1 MSYLSAALIYCTKSF
16 RDYAENN
23 FHLYNSNEKKKKS
36 KTDQIFSLKNI
47 FVNQRICSLNGEV
60 PRRVLR
66 MKHQKP
72 S

>member
-1 MSYLSAALIYCTKSF
+1 MQKIISICIIQM
-16 RDYAENN
+16 
-23 FHLYNSNEKKKKS
+23 KKKNKS